1 MVPPAAKDNGLELLQ
16 ATVQNVPH
24 VPLLASTITRQIDE
38 IAEDTEAQQLG
49 LMSHYGTQS
58 RLRSL
63 PLLTTRQE
71 DMSCTLFLPAN
82 STAFLTMY
90 QQNGMGHFVLVYAQ
104 TEQLP

>member
-1 MVPPAAKDNGLELLQ
+1 MIPPTAKDTGLELLE
-16 ATVQNVPH
+16 ATVQNVPY
-24 VPLLASTITRQIDE
+24 VPLLDSTITRQIDE

-63 PLLTTRQE
+63 PFLTTRQE
-71 DMSCTLFLPAN
+71 DMLCILFLLAN

-90 QQNGMGHFVLVYAQ
+90 QENGMGHFVLVYAQ